1 MEYVFTIHDGTKQ
14 REVRQKELDDY
25 AIMFGLDRI
34 AKDRYSSLFVVNL
47 MLLESINGV
56 DPLQVIDEIKALEG
70 LGLSLQTKQ
79 EAEFKGMHLKGL
91 WHKHFLPAL
100 PSVLAHN
107 ITNHLGKN
115 GTQKV
120 VEKVFSSSNSPVIT
134 HDMINELAH
143 DLVVGSMEERA
154 AKDKL
159 TGEWIV
165 YAKENNVNYYLGIW
179 RHDAGDEKIAE
190 TIKST
195 CVPQFSFLAKYVS

>member
-70 LGLSLQTKQ
+70 LGPSLQTKQ
-79 EAEFKGMHLKGL
+79 ETEFKGTHLKGL

-115 GTQKV
+115 GTQKL
-120 VEKVFSSSNSPVIT
+120 VEKVFDPSKSPVVT
-134 HDMINELAH
+134 HDMIKELAH
-143 DLVVGSMEERA
+143 NLVVGSIEERA

-165 YAKENNVNYYLGIW
+165 YAKENNANYYLGIW

-195 CVPQFSFLAKYVS
+195 CVPQFPFLAKYFS

>member
-1 MEYVFTIHDGTKQ
+1 MGYVFTIHDGTKQ
-14 REVRQKELDDY
+14 REVRQKEIDDY

-56 DPLQVIDEIKALEG
+56 DPLQVIYEIKTLEG
-70 LGLSLQTKQ
+70 LGQSLQTKQ
-79 EAEFKGMHLKGL
+79 EAKFKGIHLNGL
-91 WHKHFLPAL
+91 WHKHFLPDL

-115 GTQKV
+115 GTQKL
-120 VEKVFSSSNSPVIT
+120 VEKVFDPKSQIVT
-134 HDMINELAH
+134 HDMIKELAH
-143 DLVVGSMEERA
+143 NLVVGSMEERA
-154 AKDKL
+154 AQNKL

-165 YAKENNVNYYLGIW
+165 YAKENNANYYLGIW

-195 CVPQFSFLAKYVS
+195 CVPQFLFLAKYFS